1 MTNKI
6 ILVTIPDD
14 VIELGRRISV
24 VDLDGTQSNEVS
36 EALKMLDL
44 PDTIIVYK
52 WNIGDSIDWLIDKI
66 YKSDAVIFNASSQNQ
81 TLIGFLAGQKNS
93 AYFNNL
99 QSLNNV
105 NKTALYDRD
114 QCLTF
119 LYQNLKYE

>member
-6 ILVTIPDD
+6 ILVTAPDD
-14 VIELGRRISV
+14 VVELGHRISV
-24 VDLDGTQSNEVS
+24 VDLDITQSNEVS
-36 EALKMLDL
+36 EALKILDL
-44 PDTIIVYK
+44 PYTIIVYK
-52 WNIGDSIDWLIDKI
+52 WNVGDSVDWLVDKI

-105 NKTALYDRD
+105 NKSALYDRD